1 MRICHK
7 KGCIH
12 SVVIC
17 SSEIR
22 IMTDLVTDLV
32 AVVILSLYFTV
43 KTEFRLSDFRRH
55 IILRDM
61 FYLYWPWDKQDIWFS
76 VHSEGDQPW
85 DFFGGNDAEAETPVL
100 WPTHAKS

>member
-7 KGCIH
+7 KGRIH

-22 IMTDLVTDLV
+22 IVTDLVTDLV

-43 KTEFRLSDFRRH
+43 KTKSIDSV
-55 IILRDM
+55 IL
-61 FYLYWPWDKQDIWFS
+61 
-76 VHSEGDQPW
+76 GDTL
-85 DFFGGNDAEAETPVL
+85 F
-100 WPTHAKS
+100 